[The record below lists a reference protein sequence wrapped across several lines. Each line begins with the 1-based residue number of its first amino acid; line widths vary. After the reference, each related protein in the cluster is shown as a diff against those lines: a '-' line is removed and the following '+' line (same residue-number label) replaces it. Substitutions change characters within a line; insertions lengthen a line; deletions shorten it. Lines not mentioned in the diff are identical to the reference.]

1 MEIRELEGIVE
12 GILFASGEPVSVDR
26 IAAVCAS
33 DVQTVLAAAG
43 HLDEQYKARRGG
55 IRLVRLENA
64 LQLCSAPEYASYI
77 RSALEA
83 RKPPQLSQSALEVL
97 AAVAYYQPVT
107 KSYVEQVR
115 GVDCSYTIGMLADRG
130 LIEQSGRL
138 PVPGRPALYVTTSAF
153 LLTFGISSLEQLPPL
168 PEAQDADPE
177 QLKLENAIAALEA
190 AAPDETTGGES
201 V

>member
-1 MEIRELEGIVE
+1 M
-12 GILFASGEPVSVDR
+12 
-26 IAAVCAS
+26 
-33 DVQTVLAAAG
+33 
-43 HLDEQYKARRGG
+43 
-55 IRLVRLENA
+55 
-64 LQLCSAPEYASYI
+64 
-77 RSALEA
+77 
-83 RKPPQLSQSALEVL
+83 
-97 AAVAYYQPVT
+97 AYYQPVT

-153 LLTFGISSLEQLPPL
+153 LRTFGISSLEQLPPL